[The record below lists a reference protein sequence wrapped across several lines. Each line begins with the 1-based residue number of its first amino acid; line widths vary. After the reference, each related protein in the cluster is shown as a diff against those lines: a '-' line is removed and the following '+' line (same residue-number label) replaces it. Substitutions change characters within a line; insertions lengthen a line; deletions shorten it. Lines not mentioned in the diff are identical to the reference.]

1 MAVPGNDSRLVY
13 STDGGRVSD
22 VRSVSKRKPPPT
34 ARQSSPM
41 PDDGV
46 VRIARDS
53 RGRKGKTATTIIGL
67 PGDGPALD
75 VLLKQLKQACGA
87 GGSRDGRV
95 LEIQGDHRERLRDT
109 LSALGHKVKLAGG

>member
-1 MAVPGNDSRLVY
+1 MPDIRPAG
-13 STDGGRVSD
+13 
-22 VRSVSKRKPPPT
+22 KRKPSTTP
-34 ARQSSPM
+34 RQSSP
-41 PDDGV
+41 PPNDGV

-53 RGRKGKTATTIIGL
+53 RGRKGKTATTITGL
-67 PGDGPALD
+67 PGDEAGLD
-75 VLLKQLKQACGA
+75 ALLKQLKQACGA